1 MEQEIW
7 KEHPYFNGM
16 VQFSNL
22 GRIKSFYR
30 FKEGKILNNR
40 DIDCYG
46 YARVVINHK
55 KYKFHR
61 YIAELFVPN
70 PENKPEIN
78 HKDGNKLNNRA
89 DNLEWTTRSENQ
101 KHAYKLGLQKPSEK
115 QKQAVSKW
123 NKENRIKKVYQ
134 YNTNGEL
141 IAIYN
146 SQKEASEKLNVKT
159 STISRILHGQR
170 TNRHNYILKY
180 F

>member
-70 PENKPEIN
+70 PENKLEVN

-101 KHAYKLGLQKPSEK
+101 KHAYKIGLQKPSEK

-123 NKENRIKKVYQ
+123 NKENRIKRVYQ
-134 YNTNGEL
+134 YTLNGEL
-141 IAIYN
+141 MKIHKSCNDCSI
-146 SQKEASEKLNVKT
+146 ELNTTNATVSRHCYSGKPLKGYIVK
-159 STISRILHGQR
+159 
-170 TNRHNYILKY
+170 Y
-180 F
+180 